1 MGREEMRRDG
11 QGGRCGR
18 REEEG
23 KNTDVFAEHNR
34 KKRQNRRSTQRRSR
48 TTSTAKRVSGRWT
61 LHLWYYFLSLP
72 SSLFPRPFSL
82 LPPLSSLLPL
92 LSPSLPPSLL
102 PLSSVDVFQVD
113 ETGSMGRWIAKV
125 QQEIKNVIESIKK
138 SPLCK
143 DVRVGLVGYRYEEER
158 RREERRGERINY
170 EFQRSSASGPDGR
183 GSYGAHK
190 CYPFLLFSSYATSLS
205 VSLHLP
211 LLSLLSSSPRLL
223 YINHFDFFHYFFLI
237 YHIF

>member
-82 LPPLSSLLPL
+82 PPLSSLLPL
-92 LSPSLPPSLL
+92 LSPSLPPSLLPSLL

-125 QQEIKNVIESIKK
+125 QQEIKNVIESIKQ

-158 RREERRGERINY
+158 RREEKRRE
-170 EFQRSSASGPDGR
+170 D
-183 GSYGAHK
+183 
-190 CYPFLLFSSYATSLS
+190 
-205 VSLHLP
+205 
-211 LLSLLSSSPRLL
+211 
-223 YINHFDFFHYFFLI
+223 
-237 YHIF
+237 